1 MDRITAMSVFA
12 RVVEAGSFT
21 KAAESLDLPPP
32 KVTRLVQAL
41 EADLRVR
48 LLQRTTRQVTVT
60 PEGAAYYER
69 VVQLLA
75 DLADIESTARQSLA
89 RPAGKIRVEAA
100 VAVATQLIVPS
111 LPEFYAAYPDIDLE
125 LGISNHVRDVIADGI
140 DCALRVG
147 NVAEQSLIARH
158 IGDFHF
164 IACATPDYLAARG
177 TPRHPDDLAEGHD
190 IVGMLHPGT
199 GRALPLVFINGDQR
213 VEIAPRQRL
222 LMDDTNAFLAAGLSG
237 VGLINAPSF
246 AVRTALKSGLL
257 VHVLPEWRSQPMP
270 LYVVYPPNRFRSA
283 KVRVFIDWMV
293 TLLERETELG
303 RRRPE
308 PGRAPRVQAR

>member
-1 MDRITAMSVFA
+1 MDRITAMSVFV

-41 EADLRVR
+41 EAELRVR
-48 LLQRTTRQVTVT
+48 LLHRTTRRVTVT

-75 DLADIESTARQSLA
+75 ELSDIESTARQSLA
-89 RPAGKIRVEAA
+89 RPSGKIRVEAA
-100 VAVATQLIVPS
+100 VAIATQLIVPS
-111 LPEFYAAYPDIDLE
+111 LPDFYAAYPDVDLE
-125 LGISNHVRDVIADGI
+125 LGISNHVRDLIADGI
-140 DCALRVG
+140 DCALRTGQV
-147 NVAEQSLIARH
+147 VEQSLIARH

-164 IACATPDYLAARG
+164 IACATPDYLAMHG

-199 GRALPLVFINGDQR
+199 GRAMPMVFDDGDRR

-222 LMDDTNAFLAAGLSG
+222 VLDDTNAFLAAGLSG
-237 VGLINAPSF
+237 VGLIHAPSF

-257 VHVLPEWRSQPMP
+257 VHVLQAWRSPPMP
-270 LYVVYPPNRFRSA
+270 VFVVYPPNRFRSA

-293 TLLERETELG
+293 ALLEREAGLGSHG
-303 RRRPE
+303 RRDH
-308 PGRAPRVQAR
+308 